1 MNNLQIF
8 KNTDFGEIRTIE
20 ENGKIMFCGS
30 DVAKALGYKDPINT
44 LKQHCRIE
52 GVAFRHIL
60 TNGGKQKVK
69 FISEGNLYRLI
80 TQSKLP
86 SALKFEKWVFD
97 DVLPSIRKTGQ
108 YNVNAEIPSVAYL
121 NGCANLLNSLRRI
134 MRDQNSSPYKIALQT
149 QLLCNAYGIPI
160 IDKFI
165 EPTYEQILIGE

>member
-1 MNNLQIF
+1 
-8 KNTDFGEIRTIE
+8 
-20 ENGKIMFCGS
+20 MFCGS
-30 DVAKALGYKDPINT
+30 DVAKALGYVDTAQAIRKNCKEDGLSIRQVIDSLGREQN
-44 LKQHCRIE
+44 I
-52 GVAFRHIL
+52 
-60 TNGGKQKVK
+60 K

-80 TQSKLP
+80 THSKKKE
-86 SALKFEKWVFD
+86 AEQFEHWVFD
-97 DVLPSIRKTGQ
+97 EILPSIRKTGQ

-121 NGCANLLNSLRRI
+121 NGCANLINSLRRI